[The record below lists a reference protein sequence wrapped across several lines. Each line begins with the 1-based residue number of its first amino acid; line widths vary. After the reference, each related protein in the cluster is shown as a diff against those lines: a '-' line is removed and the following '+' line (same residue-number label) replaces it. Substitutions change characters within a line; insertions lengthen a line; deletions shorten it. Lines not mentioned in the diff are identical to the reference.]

1 MYYTETECLEALRK
15 AKATINSST
24 QEYTRG
30 VNDCFALFAEYD
42 KELRGYTKARDP
54 FDRPW
59 KTTRE
64 WMVRLLRQGYSL
76 ESYAQYCGY
85 EIVTSRRPKT
95 GYISFEDGAM
105 IAANGYWVSTN
116 EHEGGT
122 ANKRQLKFLERK
134 VPIAR
139 PRRL

>member
-1 MYYTETECLEALRK
+1 MYYTEKECLDAL
-15 AKATINSST
+15 
-24 QEYTRG
+24 
-30 VNDCFALFAEYD
+30 DCFALFAEYD

-64 WMVRLLRQGYSL
+64 WLVRLLRQGYSI
-76 ESYAQYCGY
+76 ESYAEYCGY

-105 IAANGYWVSTN
+105 IAADGFWVSTN
-116 EHEGGT
+116 EINGGT
-122 ANKRQLKFLERK
+122 DNKRQVKFLERHI
-134 VPIAR
+134 PIAR